1 VKYFV
6 TLFIIVISCNTFAQ
20 QQKTNEIWNGADAF
34 SMDNLGNLYI
44 IKESVVFKA
53 DTSGRILLTYS
64 NNNQDRFTYV
74 DAIDPLRIM
83 LFADE
88 FSIVS
93 FLDNKLAL
101 QSVINLR
108 EQNFYDI
115 KAVCNATDGFW
126 CYDHSRQ
133 QVFKYNFTLQ
143 KIAETQRL
151 ALLLNNPLSIT
162 SMCANDKWVACLNN
176 NSGILIFD
184 RLGSYVRSIDAKHAS
199 CIMLLENMLV
209 YAENNELIF
218 IDLKLN
224 LETSR
229 LKTDIN
235 NISSIKW
242 FHNRFYLLAN
252 NKIIQIAYKKD

>member
-1 VKYFV
+1 MKSIV
-6 TLFIIVISCNTFAQ
+6 TLLMLIISCSTFAQ
-20 QQKTNEIWNGADAF
+20 NNKTNEIWNGADAF

-44 IKESVVFKA
+44 IKESIVFKA
-53 DTSGRILLTYS
+53 DTIGKILLTYS

-88 FSIVS
+88 FSIIS

-115 KAVCNATDGFW
+115 RAVCNSTDGFW
-126 CYDHSRQ
+126 CYDHSQ
-133 QVFKYNFTLQ
+133 QQLFKYDFTLQ
-143 KIAETQRL
+143 KIAETQPL
-151 ALLLNNPLSIT
+151 ALLINNALTIT
-162 SMCANDKWVACLNN
+162 SMCANDKWLACLNN

-184 RLGSYVRSIDAKHAS
+184 RLGSYVRSIEAKHAS
-199 CIMLLENMLV
+199 SIMLLENMLV
-209 YAENNELIF
+209 YAENNQLVF
-218 IDLKLN
+218 FDFKLN

-229 LKTDIN
+229 LKTGLN

-242 FHNRFYLLAN
+242 YHNRFYLLSD
-252 NKIIQIAYKKD
+252 NKIFQLDYKKD

>member
-1 VKYFV
+1 MKYFV

-53 DTSGRILLTYS
+53 DTSGRILHTYS

-126 CYDHSRQ
+126 CYDHSQ
-133 QVFKYNFTLQ
+133 QQLFKYNFTLQ
-143 KIAETQRL
+143 KIAETQPL